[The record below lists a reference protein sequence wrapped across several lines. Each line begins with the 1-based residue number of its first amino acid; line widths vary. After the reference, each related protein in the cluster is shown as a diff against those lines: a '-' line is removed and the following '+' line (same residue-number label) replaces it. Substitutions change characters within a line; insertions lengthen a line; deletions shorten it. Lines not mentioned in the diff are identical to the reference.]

1 MRFRLKN
8 IAVILLFFAV
18 YGYGHAQ
25 TLGGR
30 SVYNFLKLPPS
41 PQISA
46 LGGVNNSLLNNDIH
60 LAVSNPAQWNTAM
73 HQTLGADVNFM
84 YGGIKN
90 MFLVYGTAKPKINT
104 GFFTAVNFISY
115 GKTDRTDASGNIT
128 GAFNPNDF
136 LVQFGASRTYG
147 ERWRYGTALKII
159 SSNYGEFRSLGIA
172 ADMGVTYTDS
182 AGLFRAALVFK
193 NMGVQVK
200 AYNGSSR
207 DDLPFDLQLGISKK
221 LARAPIQ
228 FSLTLHRLHQF
239 DIRYADTAFE
249 AEVSGS
255 VKKKN
260 FTAEKL
266 VRHMVL
272 AAQIY
277 PAKQLELT
285 LAYNFLRRKE
295 LSLFNIGNGLTGFSF
310 GGGVLFKT
318 LQVRF
323 ARAYYQ
329 NTRAYNQLGLNIN
342 LSELYH

>member
-1 MRFRLKN
+1 MNKLT
-8 IAVILLFFAV
+8 VILLLCVVQANGF
-18 YGYGHAQ
+18 AQ

-30 SVYNFLKLPPS
+30 SVYNFMKLPPS

-46 LGGVNNSLLNNDIH
+46 LGGINNSLLNNDVH
-60 LAVSNPAQWNTAM
+60 LAYQNPALMNSDMQ
-73 HQTLGADVNFM
+73 HTLGADVNVM

-90 MFLVYGTAKPKINT
+90 MFLVYGAKKPKLGT
-104 GFFTAVNFISY
+104 RFYAAVNFIGY
-115 GKTDRTDASGNIT
+115 GKTDRTDASGNT
-128 GAFNPNDF
+128 LGTFSPSDF
-136 LVQFGASRTYG
+136 LVQLGATRSYG
-147 ERWRYGTALKII
+147 ERWQYGGALKLIA
-159 SSNYGEFRSLGIA
+159 SNYGEFRSLGMA

-193 NMGVQVK
+193 NMGVQLK
-200 AYNGSSR
+200 PYNGTAR

-260 FTAEKL
+260 FTADKL
-266 VRHMVL
+266 VRHLVL
-272 AAQIY
+272 AAQVY

-295 LSLFNIGNGLTGFSF
+295 LLLYNIGNGLTGFSF
-310 GGGVLFKT
+310 GGGVLFRT
-318 LQVRF
+318 IQVRF

-342 LSELYH
+342 LSELYF